1 MINEPTVDA
10 LTKKMGETKE
20 NGEVVEASKYALCVV
35 ASKRT
40 RQILERE
47 HARGIVAEK
56 GKDKEIVTAC
66 KEIMEGKITYTED

>member
-10 LTKKMGETKE
+10 LTKKMGEVNE
-20 NGEVVEASKYALCVV
+20 NGETVEASKYALCVV
-35 ASKRT
+35 VSKRT

-56 GKDKEIVTAC
+56 GKDKEIVTSC
-66 KEIMEGKITYTED
+66 KEIMEGKITYTKD

>member
-1 MINEPTVDA
+1 MINDPTVDA
-10 LTKKMGETKE
+10 LTKKMGDVTESGDPTD
-20 NGEVVEASKYALCVV
+20 ASKYALCVV
-35 ASKRT
+35 VSKRT

-66 KEIMEGKITYTED
+66 KEIMDGKITYTKD

>member
-10 LTKKMGETKE
+10 LTQKMGEVNE

-47 HARGIVAEK
+47 HARGIVTEA

-66 KEIMEGKITYTED
+66 KEILEGKITYTKD